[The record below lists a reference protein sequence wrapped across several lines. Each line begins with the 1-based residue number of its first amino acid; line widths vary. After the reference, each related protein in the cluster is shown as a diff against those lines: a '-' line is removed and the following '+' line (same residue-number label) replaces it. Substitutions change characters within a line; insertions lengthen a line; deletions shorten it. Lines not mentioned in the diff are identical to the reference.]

1 MATNFLTNQKYIKM
15 KSYLLLALSI
25 LFLTSS
31 AQSVYTISGKISD
44 SYNIRSND
52 PKFAAVLT
60 NENTQE
66 KQSIILMSNSYAFK
80 ELEKGFDYTLTIEK
94 ISPTNDDLN
103 GVSTLDMVMIQRHI
117 LGIAPFDTKAK
128 EIAADANGDKNI
140 SVFDLVVLRKII
152 LGIQAYLPESWRVR
166 SKADI
171 KTSEIKIKN
180 LSDDLPNQDFLIIKV
195 GDVNGNAY

>member
-1 MATNFLTNQKYIKM
+1 M
-15 KSYLLLALSI
+15 KSFLLLALS
-25 LFLTSS
+25 LFFMTSVSS
-31 AQSVYTISGKISD
+31 AQTVYTISGKISD

-60 NENTQE
+60 NDNTQE
-66 KQSIILMSNSYAFK
+66 KQRITLTTNSYEFK
-80 ELEKGFDYTLTIEK
+80 KVEKGFNYTLTIEK

-103 GVSTLDMVMIQRHI
+103 GVTTLDMVMIQRHI
-117 LGIAPFDTKAK
+117 LGIASFDSKAK
-128 EIAADANGDKNI
+128 EIAADANGDNNV

-152 LGIQAYLPESWRVR
+152 LGIQSYLPESWRIR

-171 KTSEIKIKN
+171 KTSEIQIKN